1 MARITSPAN
10 RFPGCRMA
18 PFLLSWLFL
27 SFIFTIVFSSSS
39 PEAPWQSNSART
51 NVLDEAIFG
60 NQPVT
65 VFAPGGRLYF
75 LERTV
80 AAASSMED
88 PSSNLVVALSCRD
101 GIVLVTNS
109 CTSPHL
115 DMLSAA
121 SDEKDKENDEESTTS
136 LWITSTKEKR
146 HYRAPLSRLSP
157 NAWMVT
163 GGNAVDSSM
172 LRLKITQMSDSLQEQ
187 FDGGQ
192 PLPSTP
198 VSCAALARRVANHLQ
213 QPTQSI
219 GKAGRILAV
228 RMRVSRSRYGV

>member
-1 MARITSPAN
+1 
-10 RFPGCRMA
+10 MA

-27 SFIFTIVFSSSS
+27 SFMFTIVFSSSS

-80 AAASSMED
+80 AAASSIED

-101 GIVLVTNS
+101 GIVLVTTS

-115 DMLSAA
+115 DMLSTA
-121 SDEKDKENDEESTTS
+121 SDEKDKEKEEESTTS
-136 LWITSTKEKR
+136 LWITSTKEKG
-146 HYRAPLSRLSP
+146 HYRAPFSRLSP

-163 GGNAVDSSM
+163 GGNAVDSGM
-172 LRLKITQMSDSLQEQ
+172 LRLKITQMSESLQEQ
-187 FDGGQ
+187 YDGGQ